1 MREYRIDFFRGLAL
15 AIIFVDHVPDN
26 AYSFLTPRNYGLS
39 DAAEAFVLISGMSAA
54 YAYYGKFAAGDA
66 LRASGLALRR
76 AFVLYVAQIAGTIAL
91 LGLFAGAALWFADP
105 GIAKQNNIAEFMA
118 DPIRGTVGVVTLGHQ
133 LGYFNILP
141 MYVIFLALLPA
152 AMLLARIEE
161 RVVLVVSALLY
172 LAAGTWRLNLPNFP
186 TEGGWFFNPLAW
198 QFLFVIGF
206 VSGIRFREGRGIPYS
221 PLAYGAAIIWLVL
234 TAIWAIFQLWGTLP
248 DWPLPFVLY
257 GTDKT
262 FLTAGRLLHVL
273 AIAYVIGHS
282 PLMPWL
288 KSRLRAS
295 NPLVALGRHGLV
307 TFCVG
312 TVLSMIG
319 LILRQHYG
327 GGFVFDTTV
336 IGLGLAILIAIAHGL
351 DYLRARPV
359 RDAATVN
366 VAEPAPQRNLVPAE

>member
-26 AYSFLTPRNYGLS
+26 FFSFLTPRNYGLS

-66 LRASGLALRR
+66 MRASGLALRR
-76 AFVLYVAQIAGTIAL
+76 AFILYVAQIAGTIAI
-91 LGLFAGAALWFADP
+91 LGLFSGAAIWFADP
-105 GIAKQNNIAEFMA
+105 AMLKQNNIAEFMA
-118 DPIRGTVGVVTLGHQ
+118 DPVRGTVGVVTFGHQ

-141 MYVIFLALLPA
+141 MYVAFLAFLPVM
-152 AMLLARIEE
+152 MLVARLDERLA
-161 RVVLVVSALLY
+161 LGFSALLY

-198 QFLFVIGF
+198 QFLFVIGL
-206 VSGIRFREGRGIPYS
+206 VAGMRFREGRGIPFN
-221 PLAYGAAIIWLVL
+221 PLVYGAAVVWLLL
-234 TAIWAIFQLWGTLP
+234 TAIWAVFQLWGTLP

-257 GTDKT
+257 GADKT
-262 FLTAGRLLHVL
+262 FLTAGRLLHIL
-273 AIAYVIGHS
+273 AFAYVVGHS

-288 KSRLRAS
+288 RARLQPENA
-295 NPLVALGRHGLV
+295 LVALGRHGLV

-312 TVLSMIG
+312 TFLSMVG

-327 GGFVFDTTV
+327 SGFLFDTAIITA
-336 IGLGLAILIAIAHGL
+336 GFAILIGIARGL
-351 DYLRARPV
+351 DYLRSHAKPQTESR
-359 RDAATVN
+359 T
-366 VAEPAPQRNLVPAE
+366 EPASRRNLVPAE